1 MKYLFF
7 IFLLSLSA
15 TVYSQ
20 TEMKYNAK
28 SENLSNW
35 AELMYSESPDEG
47 EVIKLYREYYKT
59 NEFVKNK
66 HTQYYKRWI
75 RNISRYTNSKV
86 ESSSSESSNQWQ
98 CVGPWDFDQHAA
110 SRSYAPGAAHVYTVE
125 QSLSNSNVLY
135 AGTATAGAWKTTDK
149 GMNWSLITKNL
160 ELNSVYAIEIDF
172 TDFNTIYISG
182 NGVVYKSV
190 DGGNNW
196 NIIGDANFVSLNH
209 SIKDIKL
216 HPQDNQ
222 KLFVASN
229 QGLYLSN
236 NAGLTFNQVMSG
248 SFQEIEFQPSGTLS
262 NMSLATPIDPNTGQ
276 SGNAFNLINTSGSP
290 LVITGFSQGPSSIN
304 TSDTGVTMEVYMTLG
319 NYISSPVWTLVGSAM
334 VNLTTGAAT
343 GYIPVTVISIPAGDT
358 VGIWIGRTT
367 GIVGYTTGSGIPG
380 VSPRSQNTDLTITEG
395 HGGAYPNGVQ
405 FSQRNWN
412 GIVHYGN
419 PSLLVD
425 TIYFIKQT
433 GDSTEFYRSDDGGNT
448 LTQYTNGW
456 PSPGSGD
463 EQKRTEIAVSPAS
476 PNKIVA
482 LATGSANGG
491 SGLYGIYISYD
502 KGENWTFQCC
512 GPQPSGAPSATNINM
527 MGWQPDGSDDGG
539 QYYYDLAL
547 AVNPNNADSI
557 HVGGVNHWVSAD
569 NGITFT
575 CPAKWSQP
583 HKKGYVHADIHDINY
598 SGDDL
603 WFACDGGVFY
613 SANSGD
619 SITKRMFGIAGS
631 DFWGFGI
638 GFKDK
643 DVMLGGTYHNGTLLK
658 DGETYINNWLCTDGG
673 DGIRGF
679 VNFGNPR
686 MAYSDYGGK
695 ILSGDRTVD
704 ISTFSMNLKPNAS
717 YIVGESS
724 QMEFDPRCFNWHYI
738 GNDTTLWLS
747 KNNGGSFEAIHHFDE
762 KVTSVE
768 VAWSNP
774 NVIYVA
780 TWPGWWDDKKIY
792 RTTDGGKTWID
803 ITIPSA
809 QLNGYLSRSYD
820 ITVSSNDENTLWVAR
835 CSQSG
840 NYNLID
846 GYNVFKSIDG
856 GQNWINLSTPTLDG
870 QHMTNIEHQR
880 GSNGGVYLGTRN
892 TVYYRNNAMND
903 WVIYDNN
910 LPKRTFSTQLV
921 PYYREGLLIN
931 GTNRSVYEIDLY
943 ENSPPSAQIAAN
955 RLEINCMNDTVHF
968 VDHSAVR
975 LNSAIW
981 EWTFPGGTPSSST
994 LENPVVVYNA
1004 PGTYD
1009 VTLKVTD
1016 AYGSNT
1022 QTILGLIKYSDSTFI
1037 ITNTQNYSEEFETSI
1052 FPPESWETPPSSFS
1066 WQSIVVDTGYN
1077 CHPSTVS
1084 YVNHYWINQIGEEAY
1099 LITNKIRLGSGSYL
1113 SENLLTYDYAYS
1125 GYSGSDDGFRIDIST
1140 DCGDTWDSIY
1150 GASGTSLQT
1159 VPYVGSAWYPTCGS
1173 WKKDTLNLTNF
1184 GLNGE
1189 TIMIRFTAIND
1200 YGNRFFMDNV
1210 RVNGTNIS
1218 LTPSVSSEN
1227 KKLIR
1232 IVDVLGRV
1240 VEKSRNTLLFYIYDD
1255 GSVEEKI
1262 FVE

>member
-7 IFLLSLSA
+7 IFLLSFST

-20 TEMKYNAK
+20 IEMKYNAK
-28 SENLSNW
+28 SENLPNW
-35 AELMYSESPDEG
+35 AELMYSENPDEG
-47 EVIKLYREYYKT
+47 EVIKLYRKYYKT

-75 RNISRYTNSKV
+75 RNISRYVNSKV
-86 ESSSSESSNQWQ
+86 ESLSSESSNQWQ
-98 CVGPWDFDQHAA
+98 CVGPWDFDQYAA
-110 SRSYAPGAAHVYTVE
+110 SKSYAPGAAHVYTVE
-125 QSLSNSNVLY
+125 QSINNSNVLY

-160 ELNSVYAIEIDF
+160 ELNSVYAIEVDF
-172 TDFNTIYISG
+172 TDFNTVYISG
-182 NGVVYKSV
+182 NGGIYKST

-196 NIIGDANFVSLNH
+196 DTIGDSNFVSLDH
-209 SIKDIKL
+209 SVKDIKL
-216 HPQDNQ
+216 SPTNNQ
-222 KLFVASN
+222 ILFTATDEGIFKSID
-229 QGLYLSN
+229 GGN
-236 NAGLTFNQVMSG
+236 NFNTIMSG
-248 SFQEIEFQPSGTLS
+248 NFLEIEFH
-262 NMSLATPIDPNTGQ
+262 PNT
-276 SGNAFNLINTSGSP
+276 A
-290 LVITGFSQGPSSIN
+290 
-304 TSDTGVTMEVYMTLG
+304 
-319 NYISSPVWTLVGSAM
+319 
-334 VNLTTGAAT
+334 
-343 GYIPVTVISIPAGDT
+343 
-358 VGIWIGRTT
+358 
-367 GIVGYTTGSGIPG
+367 
-380 VSPRSQNTDLTITEG
+380 
-395 HGGAYPNGVQ
+395 
-405 FSQRNWN
+405 
-412 GIVHYGN
+412 
-419 PSLLVD
+419 D
-425 TIYFIKQT
+425 TIYFVRQI

-448 LTQYTNGW
+448 MTQYSNGW

-463 EQKRTEIAVSPAS
+463 EQKRTEIAVSPAD
-476 PNKIVA
+476 PDKIVA

-512 GPQPSGAPSATNINM
+512 GPHPAGAPSPTNINM

-583 HKKGYVHADIHDINY
+583 DKKGYVHADIHDINY
-598 SGDDL
+598 FGDDL

-613 SANSGD
+613 SANAGD

-695 ILSGDRTVD
+695 ILSGDRTVN

-780 TWPGWWDDKKIY
+780 TWPGWWEDKKMY
-792 RTTDGGKTWID
+792 RTNDAGNTWTD
-803 ITIPSA
+803 ITIPSS

-856 GQNWINLSTPTLDG
+856 GQNWINLSTPNLDG
-870 QHMTNIEHQR
+870 EHMTNIEHQR

-892 TVYYRNNAMND
+892 TVYYRNDNMND
-903 WVIYDNN
+903 WEIYNNN

-943 ENSPPSAQIAAN
+943 ENSPPSAQIAADK
-955 RLEINCMNDTVHF
+955 LEINCINDTVRF

-975 LNSAIW
+975 LSSASW
-981 EWTFPGGTPSSST
+981 EWTFQGGTPSTST

-1004 PGTYD
+1004 PGTYN
-1009 VTLKVTD
+1009 VTLKVQD
-1016 AYGSNT
+1016 SFGSNT
-1022 QTILGLIKYSDSTFI
+1022 QTILGLIKYADSTSI

-1066 WQSIVVDTGYN
+1066 WESIVVDTGYN
-1077 CHPSTVS
+1077 CYPSTVS
-1084 YVNHYWINQIGEEAY
+1084 YVNHYWINQIGKEAY

-1210 RVNGTNIS
+1210 KVNGKNIS
-1218 LTPSVSSEN
+1218 LTPSVNSEN
-1227 KKLIR
+1227 KKLIK

-1240 VEKSRNTLLFYIYDD
+1240 VNKSRNTLLFYIYDD

>member
-1 MKYLFF
+1 
-7 IFLLSLSA
+7 
-15 TVYSQ
+15 
-20 TEMKYNAK
+20 MKYNAK
-28 SENLSNW
+28 SENLPNW
-35 AELMYSESPDEG
+35 AELMYSENPDEG

-75 RNISRYTNSKV
+75 RNISRYTNSKL

-125 QSLSNSNVLY
+125 QSVNNSNVLY

-160 ELNSVYAIEIDF
+160 ELNGVYAIEVDF

-182 NGVVYKSV
+182 NGGIYKST

-196 NIIGDANFVSLNH
+196 DVIGDSNFVSLDH
-209 SIKDIKL
+209 SVKDIKL
-216 HPQDNQ
+216 SPTNNQ
-222 KLFVASN
+222 ILFTATDEGIFKSID
-229 QGLYLSN
+229 GGN
-236 NAGLTFNQVMSG
+236 NFNTIMSG
-248 SFQEIEFQPSGTLS
+248 NFLEIEFH
-262 NMSLATPIDPNTGQ
+262 PNT
-276 SGNAFNLINTSGSP
+276 A
-290 LVITGFSQGPSSIN
+290 
-304 TSDTGVTMEVYMTLG
+304 
-319 NYISSPVWTLVGSAM
+319 
-334 VNLTTGAAT
+334 
-343 GYIPVTVISIPAGDT
+343 
-358 VGIWIGRTT
+358 
-367 GIVGYTTGSGIPG
+367 
-380 VSPRSQNTDLTITEG
+380 
-395 HGGAYPNGVQ
+395 
-405 FSQRNWN
+405 
-412 GIVHYGN
+412 
-419 PSLLVD
+419 D
-425 TIYFIKQT
+425 TIYFVRQI

-448 LTQYTNGW
+448 MTQYSNGW

-463 EQKRTEIAVSPAS
+463 EQKRTEIAVSPAD
-476 PNKIVA
+476 PDKIVA
-482 LATGSANGG
+482 LSTGSANGG

-512 GPQPSGAPSATNINM
+512 GPQPAGAPSVTNINM

-598 SGDDL
+598 FGDDL

-613 SANSGD
+613 SANAGD
-619 SITKRMFGIAGS
+619 SVTKRMFGIAGS
-631 DFWGFGI
+631 DFWGFGV

-658 DGETYINNWLCTDGG
+658 DGDTYINNWLCTDGG

-747 KNNGGSFEAIHHFDE
+747 KNNGVSFEAIHHFDE

-820 ITVSSNDENTLWVAR
+820 ITISSNDENTLWVAR

-892 TVYYRNNAMND
+892 TVYYRNNTMND
-903 WVIYDNN
+903 WEIYNNN
-910 LPKRTFSTQLV
+910 LPKRTFSTQLI

-943 ENSPPSAQIAAN
+943 ENSPPSAQIAADK
-955 RLEINCMNDTVHF
+955 LEINCINDTVRF

-975 LNSAIW
+975 LSSASW
-981 EWTFPGGTPSSST
+981 EWTFPGGTPSTST

-1009 VTLKVTD
+1009 VTLKVQD
-1016 AYGSNT
+1016 SFGSNT
-1022 QTILGLIKYSDSTFI
+1022 QTILGLIKYADSTSI

-1099 LITNKIRLGSGSYL
+1099 LITNKIKLGSGSYL

-1125 GYSGSDDGFRIDIST
+1125 GYAGSDDGFRIDIST
-1140 DCGDTWDSIY
+1140 DCGNTWDSIY
-1150 GASGTSLQT
+1150 GASGSDLQT

-1173 WKKDTLNLTNF
+1173 WEKDTLNLTSF

-1189 TIMIRFTAIND
+1189 TIMIRFAAIND

-1210 RVNGTNIS
+1210 KVNGTNI
-1218 LTPSVSSEN
+1218 LLIPSVSSEN
-1227 KKLIR
+1227 KKLIK

-1240 VEKSRNTLLFYIYDD
+1240 VDKSRNTLLFYIYDD

>member
-1 MKYLFF
+1 
-7 IFLLSLSA
+7 
-15 TVYSQ
+15 
-20 TEMKYNAK
+20 MKYNDK
-28 SENLSNW
+28 SENLPNW
-35 AELMYSESPDEG
+35 AELMYSENPDEG

-59 NEFVKNK
+59 NKFVKNK

-86 ESSSSESSNQWQ
+86 ESSSSKSSNQWQ
-98 CVGPWDFDQHAA
+98 CIGPWDFDQHAE
-110 SRSYAPGAAHVYTVE
+110 SRSYAPGASHIYTVE
-125 QSLSNSNVLY
+125 QSVNNSNVLY

-160 ELNSVYAIEIDF
+160 ELNGVYAIEVDF

-182 NGVVYKSV
+182 NGGIYKST

-196 NIIGDANFVSLNH
+196 DIIGDSNFVSLDH
-209 SIKDIKL
+209 SVKDIKL
-216 HPQDNQ
+216 SPTNNQ
-222 KLFVASN
+222 ILFTATDEGIFKSID
-229 QGLYLSN
+229 GGN
-236 NAGLTFNQVMSG
+236 NFNTIMSG
-248 SFQEIEFQPSGTLS
+248 NFLEIEFH
-262 NMSLATPIDPNTGQ
+262 PNT
-276 SGNAFNLINTSGSP
+276 A
-290 LVITGFSQGPSSIN
+290 
-304 TSDTGVTMEVYMTLG
+304 
-319 NYISSPVWTLVGSAM
+319 
-334 VNLTTGAAT
+334 
-343 GYIPVTVISIPAGDT
+343 
-358 VGIWIGRTT
+358 
-367 GIVGYTTGSGIPG
+367 
-380 VSPRSQNTDLTITEG
+380 
-395 HGGAYPNGVQ
+395 
-405 FSQRNWN
+405 
-412 GIVHYGN
+412 
-419 PSLLVD
+419 D
-425 TIYFIKQT
+425 TIYFVRQI

-448 LTQYTNGW
+448 MTQYSNGW

-463 EQKRTEIAVSPAS
+463 EQKRTEIAVSPAD
-476 PNKIVA
+476 PDKIVA

-502 KGENWTFQCC
+502 KGETWNFQCC
-512 GPQPSGAPSATNINM
+512 GPQPAGAPSVTNINM

-598 SGDDL
+598 FGDDL

-613 SANSGD
+613 SANAGD

-631 DFWGFGI
+631 DFWGFGV

-643 DVMLGGTYHNGTLLK
+643 DVMLGGTYHNGTMLK
-658 DGETYINNWLCTDGG
+658 DGDTYINNWLCTDGG

-747 KNNGGSFEAIHHFDE
+747 KNNGVSFEAIHHFDE

-840 NYNLID
+840 NYNLIN

-892 TVYYRNNAMND
+892 TVYYRNDNMND
-903 WVIYDNN
+903 WEIYNNN
-910 LPKRTFSTQLV
+910 LPKRTFSTQLI

-943 ENSPPSAQIAAN
+943 ENSPPSAQIAADK
-955 RLEINCMNDTVHF
+955 LEINCINDTVRF

-975 LNSAIW
+975 LSSASW
-981 EWTFPGGTPSSST
+981 EWTFPGGTPSTST

-1009 VTLKVTD
+1009 VTLKVQD
-1016 AYGSNT
+1016 SFGSNT
-1022 QTILGLIKYSDSTFI
+1022 QTILGLIKYADSTSI

-1077 CHPSTVS
+1077 CYPSTVS

-1099 LITNKIRLGSGSYL
+1099 LITNKIKLGSGSYL

-1125 GYSGSDDGFRIDIST
+1125 GYAGSDDGFRIDIST

-1210 RVNGTNIS
+1210 KVNGTNIS
-1218 LTPSVSSEN
+1218 FTPSVSSEN
-1227 KKLIR
+1227 KKLIK

-1240 VEKSRNTLLFYIYDD
+1240 VDKSRNTLLFYIYDD